1 MKQIN
6 GTSYNIET
14 DILGRITLKGKS
26 IFYRKDEILVKA
38 DAKDV
43 PYGYAAIITNSKE
56 VCCEKPCVGN
66 VQALNEFNEG
76 DVVLI
81 NKKGEIIFLY
91 EIKSLHN
98 AIFAT
103 ERCNHRCIMCPQPPV
118 TEEEDKTPFNMKLIS
133 LINKHTQEVG
143 ITGGEPTLIGD
154 KLFELIKQ
162 IQKYQPKAAISLLTN
177 GVKFADKSYAMKLAM
192 CKHHDLQID
201 IPIFSDIAEEH
212 NYIVGANTFYKTVQG
227 LYNLALFH
235 QRIGLRIVIHKQTYK
250 RLPQLADYIY
260 HNFPFVSQV
269 AFLQMETIG
278 NADTNLEELWIDPYD
293 YNEELKQA
301 VLLLANRGIC
311 TRIYNAQLC
320 VLPHEIREFAVNSIS
335 DWKDTYLPECE
346 ECKLRQ
352 QCGGLFASNQ
362 KHHSAHINPYLENI
376 TALACDCN
384 S

>member
-6 GTSYNIET
+6 GTPFNIEA
-14 DILGRITLKGKS
+14 DILGRITLTGKS
-26 IFYRKDEILVKA
+26 IFNRKDEILVKA
-38 DAKDV
+38 DASSV
-43 PYGYAAIITNSKE
+43 PSGYSALITNIE
-56 VCCEKPCVGN
+56 TINGGKPCVGN
-66 VQALNEFNEG
+66 VQTLDEFNEG

-81 NKKGEIIFLY
+81 NKRGEIVFLY
-91 EIKSLHN
+91 EIKSMHN

-118 TEEEDKTPFNMKLIS
+118 VEEEDKTPFNLKLIS
-133 LINKHTQEVG
+133 LMDKNTAEIG

-154 KLFELIKQ
+154 KLFDLIRQ
-162 IQKYQPKAAISLLTN
+162 IQKFQPKAGISLLTN
-177 GVKFADKSYAMKLAM
+177 GVKFADKSYALKLAQ
-192 CKHHDLQID
+192 CGHHDLQID
-201 IPIFSDIAEEH
+201 VPVFSDIADIH
-212 NYIVGANTFYKTVQG
+212 NHIVGAKTFYKTVQG

-235 QRIGLRIVIHKQTYK
+235 QRSGLRIVVHKQTYK

-269 AFLQMETIG
+269 AFLQMETTG
-278 NADTNLEELWIDPYD
+278 NADKNLQELWIDPYD
-293 YNEELKQA
+293 YNEELKQS

-320 VLPHEIREFAVNSIS
+320 VLPHEIREFAVNAIS

-346 ECKLRQ
+346 GCKLRA

-362 KHHSAHINPYLENI
+362 KHHSAHINPYLDDI
-376 TALACDCN
+376 TASACV
-384 S
+384 